1 MIWLWLSILTAIAA
15 ASQDAWIK
23 RYFSD
28 LTPYEMTAIPIFYS
42 IPFFFVFLPFVTVP
56 PLDRMFYLAVITG
69 LPINAVALVLYMKA
83 IKISPLSLTIP
94 YLAFTPAFMIL
105 SGSLILGEMPNQ
117 WGILGIAVTC
127 AGGYVLNL
135 DGSGGHVLD
144 PLAAIFRETGSWIML
159 IVAFLF
165 SFAAVIGKLGIQHS
179 SPLFFT
185 LSFFLIFGIVMIC
198 FLLGSGLVRPAL
210 FRDHIPKGLA
220 VGGILFIHAVLHG
233 FAISMVKAAYMIAIK
248 RLSILFSVLLGG
260 ILFKESSMRIRVVGA
275 VLMICG
281 AGIIVVKGL

>member
-1 MIWLWLSILTAIAA
+1 MAA

-28 LTPYEMTAIPIFYS
+28 LNPYEMAAIPMFYS
-42 IPFFFVFLPFVTVP
+42 IPFFVVFLPFVTVP
-56 PLDRMFYLAVITG
+56 PLDRIFYLAVISS
-69 LPINAVALVLYMKA
+69 LPINAVAFVLYMKA

-94 YLAFTPAFMIL
+94 YLAFTPAFMII
-105 SGSLILGEMPNQ
+105 SGSLILGEMPNH

-135 DGSGGHVLD
+135 DGSRGHVLD
-144 PLAAIFRETGSWIML
+144 PLAAVFRETGSWIML

-179 SPLFFT
+179 SPMFFT
-185 LSFFLIFGIVMIC
+185 VSFFLIFGVVMIC
-198 FLLGSGLVRPAL
+198 LLLSAGQVRPVL
-210 FRDHIPKGLA
+210 FKDHIPKGMV
-220 VGGILFIHAVLHG
+220 VGGILFLHAVLHG
-233 FAISMVKAAYMIAIK
+233 FAISMAKAAYMIAIK

-260 ILFKESSMRIRVVGA
+260 ILFNEASIRIRIIGAAMMVVGA
-275 VLMICG
+275 
-281 AGIIVVKGL
+281 AIIVILGS